1 MYKVELET
9 VILMVG
15 RGKQDLIMRKIFFE
29 ELFRFV
35 GWRGGEET
43 HEGSLV

>member
-1 MYKVELET
+1 MYKVELEA

-15 RGKQDLIMRKIFFE
+15 KGKQDLIMRKIFFE

-35 GWRGGEET
+35 GWRGGKRPMK
-43 HEGSLV
+43 GL